1 MAAEILWSEPA
12 GFIPKFRVV
21 SAYILVGDKFLLL
34 LRNDDKSEG
43 NKWGVPG
50 GKIDAGETA
59 LAAVA
64 REVREETGIALEENA
79 YEHFKTA
86 YVRYPDYDFVFNM
99 YKTKLDEEPSLV
111 VSSAE
116 HKEAAWVTAEEA
128 LQMNLVMGNE
138 VLVREFFGLGRVVE

>member
-1 MAAEILWSEPA
+1 M
-12 GFIPKFRVV
+12 
-21 SAYILVGDKFLLL
+21 

-59 LAAVA
+59 LEAVA
-64 REVREETGIALEENA
+64 REVREETGIDLAEED
-79 YEHFKTA
+79 YEYFKTA

-99 YKTKLDEEPSLV
+99 YTTELSEEPSLV
-111 VSSAE
+111 VSSTE

-128 LQMNLVMGNE
+128 LKMNLVMGNE
-138 VLVREFFGLGRVVE
+138 VLVKEFFGL